1 MVQHHHPEICFV
13 LLIMTQMENLSDV
26 IGLPLVPLGFQD
38 TRRSTTP
45 GWGTWEVA
53 QRRQRNPR
61 SRGEWKCQR
70 RRGQSL
76 LHPGDSNKEK
86 HQAASN
92 NDERKKIDIQNR
104 RWTQKKER
112 IRHKQ
117 SSMKITRQWLRSN
130 TLYWKNNW
138 HLSWK
143 QSTKKKRKKKRDY
156 VQDFFFQCAQPVS
169 LMWMWGSSLIKK
181 LSPLFNNIFF
191 KNDIGSGFSV
201 CWSFRNVAQARWRSE
216 NHPSKQWESR
226 SSPVKKKR
234 RWGFYLLAELRT
246 RLN

>member
-1 MVQHHHPEICFV
+1 MRSGPEKTKKSQKSRGGK
-13 LLIMTQMENLSDV
+13 MPKKKRTKPTAS
-26 IGLPLVPLGFQD
+26 
-38 TRRSTTP
+38 RRQQQRKTP
-45 GWGTWEVA
+45 GSVQQWWE
-53 QRRQRNPR
+53 
-61 SRGEWKCQR
+61 
-70 RRGQSL
+70 
-76 LHPGDSNKEK
+76 
-86 HQAASN
+86 
-92 NDERKKIDIQNR
+92 KKIDIQNR

-143 QSTKKKRKKKRDY
+143 QSTKKKKKKKRDY